1 MKLNKVI
8 LNNYRQFFSLHE
20 FDFSK
25 KNNKGINI
33 IVAKN
38 GFGKSTIYRAI
49 NWCLFNKEPRI
60 KQSQTDTLT
69 QLNDH
74 AEFISKKGDRNEMFV
89 EIQFQ
94 DETNDDKII
103 TIKRTA
109 SYLKISDQAGNM
121 SSESILADRKIE
133 LKYFTKNKGQ
143 EIINNDGEVKI
154 FVDAHILNDNLKN
167 FFFFDG
173 EELSEFIQ
181 DNKAKSIESDIDV
194 LTGIS
199 DIEKTR
205 INLQNWKKNV
215 EKSIPKIMKKGDALR
230 EAEKECGRL
239 NSDINSYNKIIN
251 GYKERLK
258 ELPAKIDELTEFAQA
273 DNIAKQL
280 NDSID
285 EIDKKIEILE
295 IQIEEI
301 NRDLNK
307 DIATKFSTL
316 TLQKSLQNFFESVQT
331 EIDNDKLPPPEIKGA
346 KAIEAL
352 IDDDNQLSIID
363 PNDKS
368 KKNIYATVD
377 WKNGINKE
385 DFIKA
390 IKDFN
395 LFAEK
400 QRDSSYKELA
410 QGGYKVSNK
419 LIAANDLK
427 SFEDSCIKG
436 YSKVNRKKDEITKL
450 QSERSKHTRNLDKI
464 DQDKFKDAAKTRI
477 ELIKEKDK
485 LEKDLYAD
493 EKTLKYKK
501 NDFERAKDKVEKEKK
516 NLNLNSDDEKKL
528 KFINDCLGILAPSID
543 QARKENLKSISD
555 YFGSTFEKNCH
566 KPYQASINDDFKI
579 SVLNDKYKELALPN
593 SKRLSEGETYL
604 AGFSYMLA
612 MKTMTHYNFPFIID
626 TPLASCDDEY
636 RLSIMTLFA
645 NLTSDLTN
653 SHATFLFTPSE
664 YDKNVIEAIDGHVS
678 NHYEL
683 GIDENDN
690 ATVKKVI

>member
-103 TIKRTA
+103 TIRRTA

-205 INLQNWKKNV
+205 INLQNWKK
-215 EKSIPKIMKKGDALR
+215 M
-230 EAEKECGRL
+230 
-239 NSDINSYNKIIN
+239 
-251 GYKERLK
+251 
-258 ELPAKIDELTEFAQA
+258 
-273 DNIAKQL
+273 
-280 NDSID
+280 
-285 EIDKKIEILE
+285 
-295 IQIEEI
+295 
-301 NRDLNK
+301 
-307 DIATKFSTL
+307 
-316 TLQKSLQNFFESVQT
+316 
-331 EIDNDKLPPPEIKGA
+331 
-346 KAIEAL
+346 
-352 IDDDNQLSIID
+352 
-363 PNDKS
+363 
-368 KKNIYATVD
+368 
-377 WKNGINKE
+377 
-385 DFIKA
+385 
-390 IKDFN
+390 
-395 LFAEK
+395 
-400 QRDSSYKELA
+400 
-410 QGGYKVSNK
+410 
-419 LIAANDLK
+419 
-427 SFEDSCIKG
+427 
-436 YSKVNRKKDEITKL
+436 
-450 QSERSKHTRNLDKI
+450 
-464 DQDKFKDAAKTRI
+464 
-477 ELIKEKDK
+477 
-485 LEKDLYAD
+485 
-493 EKTLKYKK
+493 
-501 NDFERAKDKVEKEKK
+501 
-516 NLNLNSDDEKKL
+516 
-528 KFINDCLGILAPSID
+528 
-543 QARKENLKSISD
+543 
-555 YFGSTFEKNCH
+555 
-566 KPYQASINDDFKI
+566 
-579 SVLNDKYKELALPN
+579 
-593 SKRLSEGETYL
+593 
-604 AGFSYMLA
+604 
-612 MKTMTHYNFPFIID
+612 
-626 TPLASCDDEY
+626 
-636 RLSIMTLFA
+636 
-645 NLTSDLTN
+645 
-653 SHATFLFTPSE
+653 
-664 YDKNVIEAIDGHVS
+664 
-678 NHYEL
+678 
-683 GIDENDN
+683 
-690 ATVKKVI
+690 